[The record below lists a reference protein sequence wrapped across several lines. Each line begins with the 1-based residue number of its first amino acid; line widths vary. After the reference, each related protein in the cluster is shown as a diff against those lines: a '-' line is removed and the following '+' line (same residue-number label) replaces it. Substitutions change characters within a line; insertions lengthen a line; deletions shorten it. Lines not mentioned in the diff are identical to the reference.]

1 MLSHSVMSS
10 SFRPHGLA
18 AHQAPLPTEFSRQEY
33 WSGLPGFPPGD
44 LRNQGIQPTSR
55 ISCIGSQVLYH
66 QCHLGSP
73 KSSLATFYSVIDVLP
88 SPLFQFSRLCGVLV
102 SVFSLSAGT
111 SFHGVGTPTLTNVM
125 APMVL
130 TGLPLWLN
138 WKRIFLQCRR
148 HGFDP
153 WVGKIPGEG
162 KGYLLQYSG
171 LENSID
177 CKQQR
182 VGHD

>member
-1 MLSHSVMSS
+1 MSDAKSRLKLVPS
-10 SFRPHGLA
+10 SLIGHKAL
-18 AHQAPLPTEFSRQEY
+18 
-33 WSGLPGFPPGD
+33 WD
-44 LRNQGIQPTSR
+44 LRVPQGS
-55 ISCIGSQVLYH
+55 
-66 QCHLGSP
+66 
-73 KSSLATFYSVIDVLP
+73 D
-88 SPLFQFSRLCGVLV
+88 
-102 SVFSLSAGT
+102 
-111 SFHGVGTPTLTNVM
+111 HGVGSPSLTNVM

-171 LENSID
+171 LENSMD
-177 CKQQR
+177 CIVHGVTKSQTQLSDFHFHFFS
-182 VGHD
+182 VSKGFGGGESCLAFPK